1 MVAVFN
7 AIDKGDIRKLAKKG
21 LPESAFRKSKNKRED
36 KCRANLKN
44 KCHVQK
50 RKYEDWSQETKL
62 FP

>member
-7 AIDKGDIRKLAKKG
+7 AIDKGDSRKLAKKG
-21 LPESAFRKSKNKRED
+21 LPESAFRKSKNKREG

-50 RKYEDWSQETKL
+50 RKYED
-62 FP
+62 